1 LKFILKEKT
10 KEEKEA
16 EMVSKINEAVS
27 LGISLMDKYF
37 NKLDGKELNKD
48 DEDKDEGEEA
58 EDLVI
63 FEAKDPYQLRSLPYL
78 IGTPSYLE
86 DEFVGLKEVDE
97 EEIED
102 EVQAEQN
109 EEKDESEEDSD
120 ALSDDSDEEK
130 PAARAEPKKQ
140 EVMFNGGDDEEGN
153 EQDDNDLFNDT
164 NRKVRVECWGCFL
177 INFNFFKYFYC
188 IERQRWSV

>member
-1 LKFILKEKT
+1 MKEKT
-10 KEEKEA
+10 KEEKET

-48 DEDKDEGEEA
+48 DEDKEEGDEA

-86 DEFVGLKEVDE
+86 DEFVGLKEIDE
-97 EEIED
+97 EEVED
-102 EVQAEQN
+102 DIQADQN

-120 ALSDDSDEEK
+120 ALSDDEDK
-130 PAARAEPKKQ
+130 PAARPEPKKQ
-140 EVMFNGGDDEEGN
+140 EVMFNGGDDE
-153 EQDDNDLFNDT
+153 DDEEDDDMFNDA
-164 NRKVRVECWGCFL
+164 NKKVFL
-177 INFNFFKYFYC
+177 SF
-188 IERQRWSV
+188 